1 MKRLPYV
8 KKEVGES
15 MKQNLKSRSM
25 KDRFT
30 YIARFWLRLKDEQPE
45 LSKIILHEMNAI
57 NEKELQ
63 TGFAHGVSFLYML
76 LESQLEADELNE
88 TWGGE
93 EDVPF

>member
-30 YIARFWLRLKDEQPE
+30 YIARFWLRLK
-45 LSKIILHEMNAI
+45 
-57 NEKELQ
+57 
-63 TGFAHGVSFLYML
+63 VSFLYML